1 MAFSLAVGLVT
12 KLLGDLKHTALV
24 SAPSYARRLGTLIVP
39 IACLLSPI
47 PTASD
52 QKL

>member
-24 SAPSYARRLGTLIVP
+24 SAPSYARRLGTLAYSSYSLFI
-39 IACLLSPI
+39 IANSN
-47 PTASD
+47 SE
-52 QKL
+52 